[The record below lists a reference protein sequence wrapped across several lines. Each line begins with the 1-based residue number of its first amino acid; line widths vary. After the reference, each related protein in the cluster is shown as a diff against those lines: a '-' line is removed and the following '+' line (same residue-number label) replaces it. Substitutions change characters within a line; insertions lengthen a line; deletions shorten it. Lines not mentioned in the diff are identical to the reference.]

1 MTGRDSSS
9 VSVFRRDSESGTLTF
24 VQQIRNGN
32 STQLGLNEPTSI
44 AVVPGDAADNAGSVM
59 IGSAAGFGENAGG
72 IAAFSSIP
80 PDVEPP
86 SGGFAVSFEAP
97 AQTSIALLGIETGD
111 HVDTISQLRPANS
124 ANTEFNTAGG
134 GDFVTLFELAGTTTL
149 NTADGSDE
157 IELRSALPDTT
168 LTVNAGNDAD
178 VIRVRRTGTGSTTT
192 IDTGAGEDRIEVS
205 GLALLSDIT
214 INEPAGDPPPPTGED
229 ILAFDS
235 QDKQIAPTIPVVPDG
250 TIKIEDETSP
260 AATYYTVHYFD
271 ILEVQTFAPPLADA
285 GGPYV
290 IDEGIE
296 AQGGSITLDGT
307 GSISNSPIVSY
318 QWDINGDGSF
328 GDKTTAEPTLTWD
341 ELRDFGLDDGL
352 AEYQIALKV
361 TNELGLDNEAFATVT
376 INDTPP
382 TVDVQIVD
390 PAPTQ
395 PPLVG
400 DLVRIEFTS
409 TDFGI
414 DSPVGWSID
423 WDGSGE
429 FDEYSGN
436 ASTASHRYDDTGD
449 YEIEV
454 RVTDDDGAT
463 ASGYTSVTV
472 DAAPPVLGQSVTIAE
487 GDNLELTA
495 TVIGTPTVNWDLD
508 GDGEFDDA
516 EGVTINVLWNTL
528 QPVNAPCE

>member
-1 MTGRDSSS
+1 M
-9 VSVFRRDSESGTLTF
+9 
-24 VQQIRNGN
+24 
-32 STQLGLNEPTSI
+32 
-44 AVVPGDAADNAGSVM
+44 
-59 IGSAAGFGENAGG
+59 
-72 IAAFSSIP
+72 
-80 PDVEPP
+80 
-86 SGGFAVSFEAP
+86 
-97 AQTSIALLGIETGD
+97 
-111 HVDTISQLRPANS
+111 
-124 ANTEFNTAGG
+124 
-134 GDFVTLFELAGTTTL
+134 
-149 NTADGSDE
+149 
-157 IELRSALPDTT
+157 
-168 LTVNAGNDAD
+168 
-178 VIRVRRTGTGSTTT
+178 
-192 IDTGAGEDRIEVS
+192 
-205 GLALLSDIT
+205 
-214 INEPAGDPPPPTGED
+214 
-229 ILAFDS
+229 
-235 QDKQIAPTIPVVPDG
+235 VPDG

-400 DLVRIEFTS
+400 DLVRIESQARTSASTVPSAGQSTGMGAENSTS
-409 TDFGI
+409 TPATPPQPRIVTTISAITKSKFG
-414 DSPVGWSID
+414 
-423 WDGSGE
+423 
-429 FDEYSGN
+429 
-436 ASTASHRYDDTGD
+436 
-449 YEIEV
+449 
-454 RVTDDDGAT
+454 
-463 ASGYTSVTV
+463 
-472 DAAPPVLGQSVTIAE
+472 
-487 GDNLELTA
+487 
-495 TVIGTPTVNWDLD
+495 
-508 GDGEFDDA
+508 
-516 EGVTINVLWNTL
+516 
-528 QPVNAPCE
+528 